1 MNLEKEIPEY
11 AMVPAKEIE
20 KNTIEPITSDAIYS
34 PVQITNVAEG
44 QQFSFVIE
52 EDILVPDIK
61 PDLKEIILMNGNCNL
76 SAREIN
82 NHTKED
88 EYVNLSGELHIETL
102 YVPEKTNPQCP
113 IISVETKIPFKE
125 QFHFKASAV
134 IILSCSIDKIEYMI
148 INERKYRAKA
158 TITVHTKDYTSTSF
172 NIFEGIKNEELHV
185 LHENIEFSTVA
196 LRKKDILSIKEY
208 ISPIDDTMPGNILMK
223 NIHVIENYKQLTG
236 DKLVLNGFICLN
248 ILYCEKSPISD
259 SSSASNIHQLQQKV
273 EFTQFIPIQHI
284 SEISDCDVTF
294 DKSQLKLKICQH
306 EDGQEIFILEGDLTT
321 YVELYRKTQREII
334 VDAYHNEKNFTCQ
347 YNEIS
352 TNTLIGSCVS
362 ESSVREIF
370 VPENISADIDS
381 ILFTTGQIIE
391 SSSKF
396 EQGKILSEG
405 IILAKIICQLCDEE
419 KSIVTLKEQLP
430 FRIVSS
436 ISNISGDEIL
446 QHEAFLKD
454 FWSEKING
462 KQLEF
467 NATVMIQITA
477 IQPATFVL
485 ITNPAFEVSS
495 IQQNTSPMVI
505 YCCNDQDS
513 LWQIAKR
520 FKTGKDSIIE
530 INKLEDEQLC
540 EGQKLLIMR

>member
-20 KNTIEPITSDAIYS
+20 KNTIEPITNDAIYS
-34 PVQITNVAEG
+34 PVQITNVTEG

-61 PDLKEIILMNGNCNL
+61 PDLKEILLMSGDCSL
-76 SAREIN
+76 STREIN
-82 NHTKED
+82 NHAKED

-102 YVPEKTNPQCP
+102 YVPEKLNPQCP
-113 IISVETKIPFKE
+113 IISIETNIPFKE
-125 QFHFKASAV
+125 QFRFKASAA
-134 IILSCSIDKIEYMI
+134 IILSCSIAKMEYMI

-196 LRKKDILSIKEY
+196 LRKKDVLSIKEY
-208 ISPIDDTMPGNILMK
+208 ISPIDDTMPGSILLED
-223 NIHVIENYKQLTG
+223 IHVIENYKQLTG

-259 SSSASNIHQLQQKV
+259 SSPTNNIHQLQQKV
-273 EFTQFIPIQHI
+273 EFTQFIPLQHI

-306 EDGQEIFILEGDLTT
+306 EDGQEIFLLEGDLIT

-334 VDAYHNEKNFTCQ
+334 VDAYHKEKNFTCE
-347 YNEIS
+347 YSEIS
-352 TNTLIGSCVS
+352 TNTLIGSSIS

-370 VPENISADIDS
+370 VPENLPADVDS
-381 ILFTTGQIIE
+381 ILFTAGQIIQ

-405 IILAKIICQLCDEE
+405 LILAKIVCQLCDEK
-419 KSIVTLKEQLP
+419 KSILTLEEQLP
-430 FRIVSS
+430 FRMVSS
-436 ISNISGDEIL
+436 MPNLSGDEIL
-446 QHEAFLKD
+446 QQDAFLKD

-467 NATVMIQITA
+467 NATVMIQIIA
-477 IQPATFVL
+477 VKPATFVL
-485 ITNPAFEVSS
+485 ITNPAFEISS
-495 IQQNTSPMVI
+495 TQQNTSPMVI
-505 YCCNDQDS
+505 YCCNEQDS

-520 FKTGKDSIIE
+520 FKTGKDSIIK
-530 INKLEDEQLC
+530 INKLENEQLC
-540 EGQKLLIMR
+540 QGQKLLIMR